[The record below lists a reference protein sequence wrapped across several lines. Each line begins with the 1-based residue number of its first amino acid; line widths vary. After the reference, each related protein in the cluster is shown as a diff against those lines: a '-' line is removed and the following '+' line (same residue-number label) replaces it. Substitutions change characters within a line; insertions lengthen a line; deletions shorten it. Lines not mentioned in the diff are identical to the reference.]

1 MIENAKGHKSVVF
14 VLLLRNLNSSSNFL
28 EVFYFKIFKSYF
40 LLKPINSI
48 VDNITSPAVKSAV
61 TLLT

>member
-14 VLLLRNLNSSSNFL
+14 VLLLRNLNSNYNLLKFFFL
-28 EVFYFKIFKSYF
+28 IFKSYF

>member
-1 MIENAKGHKSVVF
+1 MYAKGHNSVAF
-14 VLLLRNLNSSSNFL
+14 VLLLRNLNLNSDFL
-28 EVFYFKIFKSYF
+28 EVFIFKIFKSYF